1 MRLGSETD
9 ARGRGESAEVHS
21 IGRVCSTCP
30 GVHTSATPKN
40 SVHRDQNRA
49 QHGDTSMTTA
59 IDRIELTLGNLSIA
73 RTPVEPEVPKPIREV
88 PMIVPAN
95 GLDALVESR
104 RVRCSLSVAPSPVL
118 AVAAPLAAGPPM
130 SLRAAP
136 VPEIRTSGT
145 QGRVT
150 QASQHQTRAFTEC
163 LQTEGLRSHSLRAS
177 TLPTGNGGATSSRIY
192 STRSP
197 HRTPYL
203 AAR

>member
-1 MRLGSETD
+1 
-9 ARGRGESAEVHS
+9 
-21 IGRVCSTCP
+21 
-30 GVHTSATPKN
+30 
-40 SVHRDQNRA
+40 
-49 QHGDTSMTTA
+49 MTTA

-136 VPEIRTSGT
+136 VPEIRTSG
-145 QGRVT
+145 R
-150 QASQHQTRAFTEC
+150 RAE
-163 LQTEGLRSHSLRAS
+163 
-177 TLPTGNGGATSSRIY
+177 
-192 STRSP
+192 
-197 HRTPYL
+197 
-203 AAR
+203 